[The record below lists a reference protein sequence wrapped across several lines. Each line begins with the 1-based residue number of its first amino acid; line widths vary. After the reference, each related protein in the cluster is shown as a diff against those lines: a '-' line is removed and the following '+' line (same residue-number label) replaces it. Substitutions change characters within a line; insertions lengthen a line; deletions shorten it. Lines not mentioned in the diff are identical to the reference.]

1 MLIARVWQ
9 ILIDGWIV
17 FELLLAIVTRTRRSQ
32 GKVTDRGSLLLLW
45 LSIGASITASFR
57 IADAMPRNLFVH
69 STWLS
74 PLALGILAAGFVL
87 RVTAIFM
94 LGRAFS
100 VNVAIR
106 DNQILKQDGLYAWMR
121 HPSYSGMVLMFLA
134 LGLSERNWISLLI
147 LAIVP
152 NAALLYRIHVEEI
165 ALRAG
170 FGEEYVAYSRRVKRL
185 VPGIY

>member
-1 MLIARVWQ
+1 MSLSLAWQMLV
-9 ILIDGWIV
+9 DGWFF
-17 FELLLAIVTRTRRSQ
+17 FEILLAIVTRTGRSQ

-45 LSIGASITASFR
+45 LSIGTSIPAAFW
-57 IADAMPRNLFVH
+57 IAGVMPGNLFVH
-69 STWLS
+69 AAWLS
-74 PLALGILAAGFVL
+74 PVCLIVMAFGFVL
-87 RVTAIFM
+87 RLTAIVM

-106 DNQILKQDGLYAWMR
+106 NNQSLKQDGLYAWMR